1 LHGFNQRT
9 DKDPIFTINLRKIT
23 ITPKKDTK
31 FEIAEE
37 KKGYLRSSKKTYL
50 RASSLIELE
59 EWTKALMK
67 FD

>member
-1 LHGFNQRT
+1 MHGFNQRT
-9 DKDPIFTINLRKIT
+9 DKDPVFTINLRKIT

-37 KKGYLRSSKKTYL
+37 RRGYLKSSKKICL
-50 RASSLIELE
+50 KAASLIELE
-59 EWTKALMK
+59 EWTKSLNK